1 MANSRGV
8 EMNRKRP
15 VQTGA
20 PAFHALDRASPI
32 PLYVQVRN
40 RLLAMLGEWR
50 DPEKR
55 FYSDDELTAMFAVS
69 RATVREALTELVAA
83 GVLRRRRGQGTVV
96 SLRKVGEKLGVGS
109 HIGSQWDSGD
119 MPVDTALLAFARM
132 AAPAEAAL
140 ALGVSDETEVLFVK
154 RLRTTPIAPVS
165 IDWRYLPLWAAEGI
179 AREQGTQPLINLI
192 WRRIDLA
199 HSDLIIEAAL
209 SGPEE
214 MELLHLPAK
223 SPILIRHLVYYD
235 RQGRAAMAGK
245 SIHRADLMRYSV
257 RVDQSRDGVGVARG
271 RTMYRGR

>member
-1 MANSRGV
+1 MS
-8 EMNRKRP
+8 RKR
-15 VQTGA
+15 QAGDGHS
-20 PAFHALDRASPI
+20 AFVALDRASPI
-32 PLYVQVRN
+32 PLYLQVRN
-40 RLLAMLGEWR
+40 RLLAMLGDWR
-50 DPEKR
+50 DPERR

-69 RATVREALTELVAA
+69 RATVREALTELVDA
-83 GVLRRRRGQGTVV
+83 GVVRRRRGQGTVV

-119 MPVDTALLAFARM
+119 MPVDTVLLAFERI
-132 AAPAEAAL
+132 AAPADAAR
-140 ALGVSDETEVLFVK
+140 ALGVPAETELLFVK

-179 AREQGTQPLINLI
+179 GRDQGTQPLINLI

-199 HSDLIIEAAL
+199 HSDLTIEAAL

-245 SIHRADLMRYSV
+245 SIHRADLMRYTV
-257 RVDQSRDGVGVARG
+257 RVDQSRDGIGAARG
-271 RTMYRGR
+271 RTIYRGR

>member
-1 MANSRGV
+1 MSRRGSAGAASPIKT
-8 EMNRKRP
+8 R
-15 VQTGA
+15 TGEA
-20 PAFHALDRASPI
+20 MTLDRTSPI

-40 RLLAMLGEWR
+40 RLLAMVGGWS
-50 DPEKR
+50 DPEER
-55 FYSDDELTAMFAVS
+55 FYSDDELTAMFDVS
-69 RATVREALTELVAA
+69 RATVREALTELVEA
-83 GVLRRRRGQGTVV
+83 GVLRRRRGHGTVV
-96 SLRKVGEKLGVGS
+96 SLRKVAEKLGVGS

-119 MPVDTALLAFARM
+119 MPVDTVLLAFERI
-132 AAPAEAAL
+132 AAPADAAR
-140 ALGVSDETEVLFVK
+140 ALGVPAGTELLFVK

-179 AREQGTQPLINLI
+179 GRDQGTQPLINLI

-199 HSDLIIEAAL
+199 HSDLTIEAAL

-223 SPILIRHLVYYD
+223 SPILVRHLVYFD

-257 RVDQSRDGVGVARG
+257 RVDQSRDGVGVAHG
-271 RTMYRGR
+271 RAMIRR